1 MIIPLD
7 LLIGTNTNM
16 YALTNA
22 VIKRSSQIQMAG
34 DQELEDNRGKI
45 VSTAIKQVL
54 TEKVKYHLEG

>member
-22 VIKRSSQIQMAG
+22 VIKRASQIILAG
-34 DQELEDNRGKI
+34 DQELEEI
-45 VSTAIKQVL
+45 
-54 TEKVKYHLEG
+54 H